1 MLIPIL
7 VWGGISDTVEVADF
21 GSYEQLITEVRR
33 IWHLSETL
41 QLRFFY
47 KRYGVLQPFGEA
59 TFMNA
64 MRSNSTII
72 CMFMYPR
79 TEHLTVGCDIL
90 HSIHKRLCHLEDT
103 VARRCA

>member
-41 QLRFFY
+41 QLRFF
-47 KRYGVLQPFGEA
+47 L
-59 TFMNA
+59 
-64 MRSNSTII
+64 
-72 CMFMYPR
+72 
-79 TEHLTVGCDIL
+79 
-90 HSIHKRLCHLEDT
+90 
-103 VARRCA
+103 